1 MNEDARKALAG
12 GAREILGR
20 PLSQSEAALFYKYMT
35 LLIKWSSTHRMIGW
49 AEPLWIVENLFL
61 DSLLFLRILPPDIR
75 SVMDLG
81 AGAGIPGIPLK
92 IVCSELHVTL
102 LEARRRRAFFLSTV
116 VRELGLVDTTVLE
129 GRAES
134 LAPERGGQ
142 FDAVV
147 MRCVGDLDQLFSLA
161 IRFAKPGGMVVA
173 SGPPEPFELKGGEW
187 IQVKGLRPGST
198 RRFAVRGLRG
208 DVPQTG

>member
-1 MNEDARKALAG
+1 MNEDGRKALAG

-116 VRELGLVDTTVLE
+116 VRELGLV
-129 GRAES
+129 
-134 LAPERGGQ
+134 
-142 FDAVV
+142 
-147 MRCVGDLDQLFSLA
+147 
-161 IRFAKPGGMVVA
+161 
-173 SGPPEPFELKGGEW
+173 
-187 IQVKGLRPGST
+187 
-198 RRFAVRGLRG
+198 
-208 DVPQTG
+208 